1 MNYSPPGS
9 SVHGI
14 LQRKIL
20 KWVVIASPGYL
31 LDSGIKLR
39 FPALQADSLQSEPLE
54 KCNYHLKKKE
64 KGEETKP
71 KFSIR
76 KKIINNKIR

>member
-1 MNYSPPGS
+1 MGFHRQEYWSGLQFLTPRDPPD
-9 SVHGI
+9 
-14 LQRKIL
+14 
-20 KWVVIASPGYL
+20 P
-31 LDSGIKLR
+31 GIKLG

-54 KCNYHLKKKE
+54 KCNYHLKEIE